1 MTDEHDKSK
10 TMSSSLKL
18 RAKVAERQ
26 VRPYWWKNDDVCQGK
41 LTVQVRYLQFP
52 LFEITSLNRK
62 SHL

>member
-1 MTDEHDKSK
+1 MDEHDKSK

-26 VRPYWWKNDDVCQGK
+26 VRPYWWRNDDVRQGK

-62 SHL
+62 CHL